1 MNSSSAIRKG
11 MIPVVGPQAYMM
23 QPYSD
28 EYGDLDSEDYGDL
41 GIALARRRR
50 WLIRLRKDKLTQ
62 KEAKR
67 WLPKLSRR
75 ISRLS
80 KRKSE
85 RAKKKAAI
93 LKGIQKKVKAVAQGK
108 SVKKQRGGLSGLG
121 IYPGAYAGL
130 SHSMEYAGMDEYDLM
145 EMGIYPGAYAGTDD
159 LGFALTL
166 RRIRWAR
173 RLKQVKLTREE
184 AQKWLSKLDRRISR
198 LSKRKSSGAQ
208 KRLARAKALRAKV
221 AAIANPK
228 AESDD
233 LDGIIGDYW
242 TGYTDWWKQQ
252 NAVVKV
258 AAPAAFLFA
267 VYQIPAVKKQVNKM
281 IKKKGR

>member
-28 EYGDLDSEDYGDL
+28 EYGDLDSEDYGDF

-50 WLIRLRKDKLTQ
+50 WLIRLRKGKLTQ

-80 KRKSE
+80 KRKGKASE
-85 RAKKKAAI
+85 RAKKKVAI
-93 LKGIQKKVKAVAQGK
+93 LKGIRKKVKAIAQGK
-108 SVKKQRGGLSGLG
+108 QGDLSGLG

-159 LGFALTL
+159 LGFIFL
-166 RRIRWAR
+166 RRRLWAR
-173 RLKQVKLTREE
+173 KLKRGELTQED
-184 AQKWLSKLDRRISR
+184 AKKWLPKLDRRIAR
-198 LSKRKSSGAQ
+198 LSKRKNKVAA
-208 KRLARAKALRAKV
+208 KALARKKALRAKV

-267 VYQIPAVKKQVNKM
+267 VYQIPAVKRRVKKAM
-281 IKKKGR
+281 KKKGR